1 MTVRLN
7 LLNLTLIF
15 ILPGIIFSLSIY
27 LQNAGRKSQHEV
39 DQNDSAD
46 DENQSNRR
54 IIRFN
59 VLDPKIRDLELE
71 FNTQST
77 ADLIQLPTTDMRTT
91 DSLVPFPNYSTSI
104 QQANHPNESYSSENL
119 DMICKM
125 PHEIGTGTF
134 RIPRWYYNDIT
145 GRCESF
151 YYSGQGGNENNFATF
166 ETCQMLCEVNP
177 CMQPRDSG
185 TGKGQIKRYYF
196 NLYNRVCEPFEW
208 TGAGGNRNNF
218 ANLESCRK
226 SCPATGEYFHC
237 GPSEYYETECP
248 VNYFCHL
255 GLSTETTALATDVHL
270 R

>member
-1 MTVRLN
+1 
-7 LLNLTLIF
+7 
-15 ILPGIIFSLSIY
+15 
-27 LQNAGRKSQHEV
+27 
-39 DQNDSAD
+39 
-46 DENQSNRR
+46 
-54 IIRFN
+54 
-59 VLDPKIRDLELE
+59 
-71 FNTQST
+71 
-77 ADLIQLPTTDMRTT
+77 
-91 DSLVPFPNYSTSI
+91 
-104 QQANHPNESYSSENL
+104 
-119 DMICKM
+119 M

-226 SCPATGEYFHC
+226 SCPEYPNPCNFGLPLSSATGEYFHC

-255 GLSTETTALATDVHL
+255 GLSTETTVCCPEEEGTGHRCSSPLMIGVGGHLLQRWFFDETSEECKLFFYRGLRGNENNFATKVECENTCFANPCEDGLPYSNKDSIVKCQTDEDCPSQHYCHQGL
-270 R
+270 EEQTTVCCLSK